1 MVTAGTTAPRGTPGL
16 GRDTDTVRSALTAVE
31 QPFFLVRGDGGLAVT
46 GDAALARAGGEVLAA
61 APPCPPRALGDEEFR
76 RAHGVRYAYM
86 SGAMANGIA
95 SAALVTALAR
105 AGFLASFGA
114 AGLLPDKVDAAL
126 AAITRQA
133 PGAPFCCNLI
143 HSPSEPA
150 MERSTVE
157 LCLRHRVRCI
167 EASAFLQL
175 TAPIVHYRVAGLTRR
190 DGRVVPLNKVI
201 AKVSRSEV
209 AEAFL
214 RPAPE
219 PILRELTASGLVT
232 AEQADLARQ
241 VPLAD
246 DVTAEADSGGHTDRR
261 PLSVLVP
268 DIIALRDQI
277 QRELGYADQ
286 VRVGAAGGIGSP
298 AAVFAA
304 FALGAGYVVTGSV
317 NQASV
322 EADQSDAAKE
332 LLAAAGPTDCE
343 LAPAADMFEI
353 GADVQV
359 LRRGTMF
366 AARARQLREI
376 YRRCD
381 GIDDIPAAERE
392 AIEARTFRRPLG
404 EVWEDC
410 VRFFSQRDPD
420 QITRAD
426 GNSKRKMALIFRW
439 YLGLSSGWSIAGDAD
454 RLPDYQIWCG
464 PAMGAFNHW
473 AAGSYLAP
481 ARNRHAVDIAAHL
494 MRGAA
499 VAARTAH
506 LRTAGVQL
514 PAAACGYLPAP
525 LEES

>member
-1 MVTAGTTAPRGTPGL
+1 VVSAETAASGTARLSG
-16 GRDTDTVRSALTAVE
+16 DTGSVRAALTAVE

-46 GDAALARAGGEVLAA
+46 GEAALARAAGQVLVA
-61 APPCPPRALGDEEFR
+61 APPCPPQALGDEAFR

-126 AAITRQA
+126 AAITRDA

-157 LCLRHRVRCI
+157 LCLRHQVRCL

-175 TAPIVHYRVAGLTRR
+175 TAPIVQYRAAGLTRR
-190 DGRVVPLNKVI
+190 DGRVVALNRVI
-201 AKVSRSEV
+201 AKVSRAEV

-214 RPAPE
+214 RPAPDA
-219 PILRELTASGLVT
+219 ILRELTASGAIT
-232 AEQADLARQ
+232 AEQADLARHI
-241 VPLAD
+241 PMAD
-246 DVTAEADSGGHTDRR
+246 DITAEADSGGHTDRR

-268 DIIALRDQI
+268 DILALRDQV
-277 QRELGYADQ
+277 QRELGYPSQ
-286 VRVGAAGGIGSP
+286 VRVGAAGGLGSP

-304 FALGAGYVVTGSV
+304 FALGAAYVVTGSV

-322 EADQSDAAKE
+322 EASQSDAAKE
-332 LLAAAGPTDCE
+332 LLAAATATDCD

-381 GIDDIPAAERE
+381 GIGDIPATERAALE
-392 AIEARTFRRPLG
+392 TRTFRRPLG
-404 EVWEDC
+404 EVWADC
-410 VRFFSQRDPD
+410 ERFFAERDPD
-420 QITRAD
+420 QLTRAH
-426 GNSKRKMALIFRW
+426 GNPKRQMALTFRW
-439 YLGLSSGWSIAGDAD
+439 YLGLSSGWSITGNPD
-454 RLPDYQIWCG
+454 RVPDYQIWCG
-464 PAMGAFNHW
+464 PAMGAFNAW

-481 ARNRHAVDIAAHL
+481 VRNRRAADMAVHL

-514 PAAACGYLPAP
+514 PPAACGYLPTP